1 MLVRYAFN
9 LSRFD
14 KSVLGYTM
22 HLIVADTTRL
32 LEKQVSECLN
42 KTDADTAIT
51 SLITERMPL
60 LGAFFDG
67 GGDVP
72 LQTVRVVHAYIAAV
86 PLYFTALST
95 LAEMDNISDYT
106 HAFLMDAAH
115 FFLGDEPNQQTV
127 VDLLRQ
133 AYLFHRMIEELNDR
147 VALERQLP
155 LAPIDLAYT
164 NLVAHTIIG
173 DDEANLLD
181 QDVLIKLE
189 LTNVKLANTAEII
202 FQNPATKALTEQ
214 RRDSGWQ
221 DVYEKW
227 PILAQDIISC

>member
-1 MLVRYAFN
+1 
-9 LSRFD
+9 
-14 KSVLGYTM
+14 M
-22 HLIVADTTRL
+22 HLTVADTTRL
-32 LEKQVSECLN
+32 LEKHVNECLN
-42 KTDADTAIT
+42 RTDADKAIT

-60 LGAFFDG
+60 LGAFFDDA
-67 GGDVP
+67 GDIS

-86 PLYFTALST
+86 PLYFSALST

-106 HAFLMDAAH
+106 YAFLMDATQY
-115 FFLGDEPNQQTV
+115 FLGDKSNQQTV

-147 VALERQLP
+147 IALERQLP

-189 LTNVKLANTAEII
+189 LTSVKLANTAEII

-221 DVYEKW
+221 DVYDKW
-227 PILAQDIISC
+227 PILAQDIISS

>member
-1 MLVRYAFN
+1 
-9 LSRFD
+9 
-14 KSVLGYTM
+14 M
-22 HLIVADTTRL
+22 HSTVADTTLL
-32 LEKQVSECLN
+32 LEEHLRQCLN
-42 KTDADTAIT
+42 KVNADAAIT
-51 SLITERMPL
+51 PLIIERMPL
-60 LGAFFDG
+60 LGAFFDND
-67 GGDVP
+67 GDVQ
-72 LQTVRVVHAYIAAV
+72 LRTVRVIHAYISAV
-86 PLYFTALST
+86 PHYFDAFST

-106 HAFLMDAAH
+106 VAFLADAVV
-115 FFLGDEPNQQTV
+115 FFLGGTHPGHNQTI

-173 DDEANLLD
+173 EDEANILD

-189 LTNVKLANTAEII
+189 LTSSNLANTAEII

-214 RRDSGWQ
+214 RRDRGWQ
-221 DVYEKW
+221 DVYDMW
-227 PILAQDIISC
+227 PFLTKDIVAS

>member
-1 MLVRYAFN
+1 
-9 LSRFD
+9 
-14 KSVLGYTM
+14 M
-22 HLIVADTTRL
+22 HSTVADTTHL
-32 LEKQVSECLN
+32 LEKHLRHCLN
-42 KTDADTAIT
+42 KAEANAAIAP
-51 SLITERMPL
+51 LIAERMPL

-67 GGDVP
+67 SDDIHV
-72 LQTVRVVHAYIAAV
+72 QTVRVVHAYISAV
-86 PLYFTALST
+86 PPYFDVLST

-106 HAFLMDAAH
+106 VAFLADATQ
-115 FFLGDEPNQQTV
+115 FFLGENQNNEQVTI

-173 DDEANLLD
+173 DDEANILD
-181 QDVLIKLE
+181 QNVLIKLE
-189 LTNVKLANTAEII
+189 LTNAKLANAAEFI

-214 RRDSGWQ
+214 RRDRGWQ
-221 DVYEKW
+221 DVYDKW
-227 PILAQDIISC
+227 PFLTRDIVAN